1 MGSQVEVMAWGG
13 DGERCIATAVAEVER
28 FEQCWS
34 RFRADSELS
43 LLNASAGAPF
53 TCSFLLWE
61 AISRAASAWHE
72 TNGLF
77 DPTVLPSLRAIGYD
91 VTFRQIV
98 ADPAEDEPAAEA
110 PVGGRPDVPFGGRPA
125 ASASEH
131 LDVPAP
137 IGFGAVELDPANRR
151 VVLPPGAAIDLGG
164 VGKGLTADLLIG
176 HLNACG
182 ATSVLVS
189 AGGDLRV
196 SGPGPDEDDAWM
208 IDIENPI
215 DGSVLLRFPLVDEA
229 LVQSTT
235 KFRAWRRGGRLVHHL
250 IDPRTGWPST
260 SGIASVIV
268 TGRQAWRAEAVA
280 KAALIAGEADGL
292 DLLAR
297 TGHDGWLL
305 RDDGSIAPTATVAG
319 DLPWAAT
326 EGTDAR

>member
-28 FEQCWS
+28 FERCWS

-43 LLNASAGAPF
+43 LLNASAGTPF

-98 ADPAEDEPAAEA
+98 ADPEGHEPA
-110 PVGGRPDVPFGGRPA
+110 PDVSA
-125 ASASEH
+125 AGQLE
-131 LDVPAP
+131 VPAP
-137 IGFGAVELDPANRR
+137 IGFGAVELDAANRR
-151 VVLPPGAAIDLGG
+151 VVLPAGAAIDLGG